1 LTAPAETRHDPAVVE
16 IRIDGPGRNSLSTA
30 VMEDLLA
37 RLERAGGEPVLLTGA
52 GGTFSA
58 GLNLKE
64 IAALDRPGME
74 RYLTLLETLIERLY
88 LHPAPTVACIEG
100 HAIAG
105 GCVLAACCD
114 MRVIASDPRIRMGL
128 NEVALGLEFPPK
140 LFGVVRRR
148 MAPRA
153 QERVLL
159 EAGLY
164 DPQTAYSF
172 GLVDEVTDTPRPA
185 AEAWL
190 ERLAAHPRAAYA
202 ATKRLLREDS
212 VRISP
217 EAMRRFREELVPAWV
232 APEVKDRV
240 RAVLKR

>member
-1 LTAPAETRHDPAVVE
+1 VIE
-16 IRIDGPGRNSLSTA
+16 ITIAGPGRNSLSTA
-30 VMEDLLA
+30 VMEDLMA
-37 RLERAGGEPVLLTGA
+37 RIERAGGEPILLTGA
-52 GGTFSA
+52 DGTFSA

-64 IAALDRPGME
+64 VAGLDRAGME
-74 RYLTLLETLIERLY
+74 RFLTLLETLIERLY
-88 LHPAPTVACIEG
+88 LHPAPVVACIEG

-114 MRVIASDPRIRMGL
+114 IRVIAEDPKIRIGL
-128 NEVALGLEFPPK
+128 NEVALGLAFPPK

-164 DPQTAYSF
+164 DPQTAHTF
-172 GLVDEVTDTPRPA
+172 GLVDEVA
-185 AEAWL
+185 ADARQAALRWV

-202 ATKRLLREDS
+202 SAKRALREES
-212 VRISP
+212 VRVTP
-217 EAMRRFREELVPAWV
+217 ETMRWFREELVPAWV
-232 APEVKDRV
+232 APDVKERV
-240 RAVLKR
+240 RAILKR